1 MELRERIRQYIAK
14 GTKTAQILGLFLKKQ
29 YVTASDIINFG
40 CENTPLV
47 FTTSPHKMIETLRK
61 DFGFDFI
68 KDEDASYIRTLYRN
82 GKPYAM
88 TEHYKRYFLNFEFEG
103 V

>member
-1 MELRERIRQYIAK
+1 MRERIRQYL
-14 GTKTAQILGLFLKKQ
+14 TKETQPAQILGLFLRKQ
-29 YVTASDIINFG
+29 YVTASDIIKFER
-40 CENTPLV
+40 ENTPLV
-47 FTTSPHKMIETLRK
+47 FTTCPHSIIRDLRK

-68 KDEDASYIRTLYRN
+68 KDEDAKYERTVNRN
-82 GKPYAM
+82 GKTYTK